1 MDISDCFEWNTCCIL
16 NSAISYPGF
25 VILFLASNHCHICCV
40 TWWLSSFS
48 THLAVKVKDPEEVKP
63 RKVRRVEVTPPPP
76 LTKAATKKVPVVVEA
91 KAEEAALKRKTPT
104 PHTTPRNHLPLNPT
118 LNDRP
123 GPVGG
128 VGG

>member
-1 MDISDCFEWNTCCIL
+1 ML
-16 NSAISYPGF
+16 GRP
-25 VILFLASNHCHICCV
+25 LV
-40 TWWLSSFS
+40 TNFGSPL
-48 THLAVKVKDPEEVKP
+48 KRVKDPEEVKP
-63 RKVRRVEVTPPPP
+63 RKVRRVEVTPPPL

-104 PHTTPRNHLPLNPT
+104 PHTTPRNHLPLNST

-128 VGG
+128 GGGGGDG